1 VWSLQC
7 WPVSVQLGGHQ
18 FEVPAQPAAWWLSML
33 MDPNSDLLDL
43 FPGCLDDAGQDVVNN
58 LLFEGVVPLEDLH
71 KTVLDIVGTNAAR
84 DWWVVFRLVEVARI
98 SWHTIGAE
106 MLSRG
111 VDPGRLS
118 LAAWLDVLTVTL
130 MKNIDPKDATMF
142 AMKLEAPPPE
152 AVAEVKEPEI
162 SASQFM
168 SMA

>member
-1 VWSLQC
+1 
-7 WPVSVQLGGHQ
+7 VSVQLGGHQ

-43 FPGCLDDAGQDVVNN
+43 FPGCLDDAGQDVVND

-111 VDPGRLS
+111 VDPDEEHRPQRRHHVRYEARGSAARSGGRGEGTGNLR
-118 LAAWLDVLTVTL
+118 LAVHVDGVT
-130 MKNIDPKDATMF
+130 
-142 AMKLEAPPPE
+142 
-152 AVAEVKEPEI
+152 
-162 SASQFM
+162 
-168 SMA
+168 